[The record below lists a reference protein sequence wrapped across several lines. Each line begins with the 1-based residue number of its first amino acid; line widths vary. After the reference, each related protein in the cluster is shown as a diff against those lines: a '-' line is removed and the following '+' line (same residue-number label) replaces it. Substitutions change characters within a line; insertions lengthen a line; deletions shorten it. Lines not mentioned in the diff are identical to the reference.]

1 MHVLRVGVVPVV
13 VIMPAMVVV
22 AMRHFR
28 FFRLAVFFGL
38 LRRFRLHFFRD
49 FLRRVFLGVFLGVLG
64 RFLRRFFRS
73 FLRGLLRGFLGSRRL
88 LLLHVLR
95 DLDERFFGDVLCRL
109 LRRRLG
115 FCLGPDLGF
124 CLGFDLGFSFGLGG
138 RYRLRRGCILHG

>member
-28 FFRLAVFFGL
+28 FFRLAVFFCL

-49 FLRRVFLGVFLGVLG
+49 FLRRVFLGVLG

-73 FLRGLLRGFLGSRRL
+73 FLRGFLRGLLRGLLGSRR

-95 DLDERFFGDVLCRL
+95 DLDERFLGD
-109 LRRRLG
+109 
-115 FCLGPDLGF
+115 
-124 CLGFDLGFSFGLGG
+124 
-138 RYRLRRGCILHG
+138 